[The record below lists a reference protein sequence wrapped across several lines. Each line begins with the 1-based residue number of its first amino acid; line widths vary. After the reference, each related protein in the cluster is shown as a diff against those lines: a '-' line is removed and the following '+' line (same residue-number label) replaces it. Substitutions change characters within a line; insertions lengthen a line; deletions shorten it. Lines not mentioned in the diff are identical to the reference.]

1 MANQFEDDFFIPP
14 GFPAFPNYPYYM
26 DNDDLTLITTPKAE
40 MNNIEFKGVHTF
52 IENIEQLN

>member
-26 DNDDLTLITTPKAE
+26 DNEDLILLASPPVE
-40 MNNIEFKGVHTF
+40 MNKIEIKGVHAF